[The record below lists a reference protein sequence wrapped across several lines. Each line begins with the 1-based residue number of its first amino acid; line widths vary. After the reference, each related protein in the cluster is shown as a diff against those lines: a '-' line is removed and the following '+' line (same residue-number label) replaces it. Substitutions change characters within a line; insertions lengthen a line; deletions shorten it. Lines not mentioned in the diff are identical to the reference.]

1 MKADKQIFI
10 DFSSKDFNFYNNDL
24 FDTVVKKYLKANHN
38 IDLSNIINGTN
49 LTKVCLE
56 VLNNDLS
63 NVINKNA
70 LYHIIEEIYD
80 FWREHKRYLIS
91 DMTVSYSINE
101 SNYHDLFNSFNKMI
115 IESYRKICSNLL
127 GKSFKIMRELA
138 AGGNAF
144 ILLDRSNY
152 HGYEELDDVPFIH
165 SVIFR
170 PPFMVYSKSN
180 KRKGIFPIIDTN
192 PVDGITINKGEWF
205 CYPIL
210 VGKKRVFVYFKST
223 YMAQGLALSNLF
235 EHDDDYQNNKPDI
248 IVVFGSDTKDGIY
261 YDSKKD
267 LYVASLVERDEI
279 DYFGYMK
286 KLILTVYNIQMIK
299 NNCLPIH
306 GACVTILLSN
316 GVEKNVVLIGDSG
329 AGKSE
334 TLEALRKIS
343 GDDVIKMTTIF
354 DDMGTFILEDGKLK
368 AYGTEIGAFVR
379 TDDLGKDYT
388 YKVFDRAIFMNP
400 TAVNARIV
408 LPVSSYDDITEGVN
422 IDAVYYA
429 NNYGESD
436 EKIKV
441 FSTKEEALE
450 VFRRGSRVAK
460 GTTGENGFVSTFFAN
475 PFGPVQLEEE
485 TEKLLN
491 LYFEHLF
498 NTGVEVGEI
507 FTGLALENA
516 AENPSY
522 AAAILLKKLKGE

>member
-1 MKADKQIFI
+1 MGTDKQIFI

-24 FDTVVKKYLKANHN
+24 FDQIVKSYLKANYN
-38 IDLSNIINGTN
+38 IDLSNIIKGNN

-63 NVINKNA
+63 NVLNKNS

-91 DMTVSYSINE
+91 DMKISYSINE
-101 SNYHDLFNSFNKMI
+101 NNYHDLFNSFNKMVI
-115 IESYRKICSNLL
+115 DSYRKICSNLL

-144 ILLDRSNY
+144 ILLDRTNY
-152 HGYEELDDVPFIH
+152 HGYDVLKDVPFIH

-180 KRKGIFPIIDTN
+180 KRKGIFPIVNEN
-192 PVDGITINKGEWF
+192 PIANLSINNNEWF

-210 VGKKRVFVYFKST
+210 VGTKRVFVYFKSC

-235 EHDDDYQNNKPDI
+235 EHDDDYKENKPDI
-248 IVVFGSDTKDGIY
+248 IVVFGSNTNDGIY
-261 YDSKKD
+261 YDKEKEV
-267 LYVASLVERDEI
+267 YIASLKERDEI

-286 KLILTVYNIQMIK
+286 KIILTVYNIQMIK

-306 GACVTILLSN
+306 GACVTILLNN
-316 GVEKNVVLIGDSG
+316 GVEKNIVLIGDSG

-334 TLEALRKIS
+334 TLEALRKI
-343 GDDVIKMTTIF
+343 GQDDVLKMTTIF
-354 DDMGTFILEDGKLK
+354 DDMGTFILNDGQLK

-408 LPVSSYDDITEGVN
+408 LPVSSYDDITEGVKV
-422 IDAVYYA
+422 DAVYYA
-429 NNYGESD
+429 NNYAQSN

-441 FSTKEEALE
+441 FKNKEEALK
-450 VFRRGSRVAK
+450 VFKTGSRVAK

-475 PFGPVQLEEE
+475 PFGPVQLQEE
-485 TEKLLN
+485 TEKLLDE
-491 LYFEHLF
+491 YFDVLF
-498 NTGVEVGEI
+498 ESGVEVGEI

-522 AAAILLKKLKGE
+522 AAKELLKKLK

>member
-1 MKADKQIFI
+1 MNSDKQIFI
-10 DFSSKDFNFYNNDL
+10 DFSSKNFNFYNNNL
-24 FDTVVKKYLKANHN
+24 FDNIVSRYLKVNHSV
-38 IDLSNIINGTN
+38 DLSNIIKGND

-63 NVINKNA
+63 NVLNRNA

-91 DMTVSYSINE
+91 DMTISYSINE
-101 SNYHDLFNSFNKMI
+101 SNYHDLFNSFNKMVI
-115 IESYRKICSNLL
+115 DSYRKICSNLL

-144 ILLDRSNY
+144 ILLDRCNCETY
-152 HGYEELDDVPFIH
+152 QELKDIPFIH

-180 KRKGIFPIIDTN
+180 KRKGIFPIINEN
-192 PVDGITINKGEWF
+192 PVENLTVNKGEWF
-205 CYPIL
+205 CHPIL
-210 VGKKRVFVYFKST
+210 VGKKRVFVYFKSSF
-223 YMAQGLALSNLF
+223 MAQGLALSNLF

-248 IVVFGSDTKDGIY
+248 IVVFGSNTKDGIY
-261 YDSKKD
+261 YDSDKD

-286 KLILTVYNIQMIK
+286 KIILTVYNIQMIK
-299 NNCLPIH
+299 SKYLPIH
-306 GACVTILLSN
+306 GACVTILLNN
-316 GVEKNVVLIGDSG
+316 GQEKNVVLVGDSG

-334 TLEALRKIS
+334 TLEALRKI
-343 GDDVIKMTTIF
+343 GQDHVLKMTTIF
-354 DDMGTFILEDGKLK
+354 DDMGTFVLDSNGLK

-408 LPVSSYDDITEGVN
+408 LPVSSYDDITEGVK
-422 IDAVYYA
+422 IDALYYA
-429 NNYGESD
+429 NNYAVSD
-436 EKIKV
+436 KKIKV
-441 FSTKEEALE
+441 FTDKEEALN
-450 VFRRGSRVAK
+450 VFRTGARVAK
-460 GTTGENGFVSTFFAN
+460 GTTGENGFVTTFFAN
-475 PFGPVQLEEE
+475 PFGPVQLQEE
-485 TEKLLN
+485 TDELLTK
-491 LYFEHLF
+491 YFDYLF
-498 NTGVEVGEI
+498 ESGVEVGEI

-516 AENPSY
+516 AENPEY
-522 AAAILLKKLKGE
+522 AAKELLEKLK